1 MATWGAAHLVVM
13 HPPTGNEAIAAAITG
28 AVAAV
33 TFVVVNQIGFAIMIP
48 LARGSPLSIITVE
61 SLTTDVVLACLG
73 VAVAEFWWINPWLIP
88 FAVAPSS

>member
-1 MATWGAAHLVVM
+1 M

-48 LARGSPLSIITVE
+48 LARGTARSRSSPS
-61 SLTTDVVLACLG
+61 
-73 VAVAEFWWINPWLIP
+73 NP
-88 FAVAPSS
+88 